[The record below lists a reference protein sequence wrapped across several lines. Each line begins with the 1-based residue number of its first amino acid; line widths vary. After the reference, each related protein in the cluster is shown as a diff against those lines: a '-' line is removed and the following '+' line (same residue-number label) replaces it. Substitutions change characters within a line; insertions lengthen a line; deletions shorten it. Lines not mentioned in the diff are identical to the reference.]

1 MLRREIARTFEH
13 RITLE
18 CLVRASSFVVS
29 TKLVAQQDKFAIKM
43 SSCANEHSLR
53 LFQTIF
59 YMFSLSNLPGNFKYT
74 LHSSTFFLDIS
85 AYFNK
90 LNITFTNVFF

>member
-43 SSCANEHSLR
+43 SSCANEHSLH

-59 YMFSLSNLPGNFKYT
+59 FICLLYQIPPEILNEFYI
-74 LHSSTFFLDIS
+74 HRRFLDIS
-85 AYFNK
+85 AHFNK
-90 LNITFTNVFF
+90 LKNKKKC

>member
-18 CLVRASSFVVS
+18 SLVRASSFVVS
-29 TKLVAQQDKFAIKM
+29 TKLVAQQDKFATKM

-53 LFQTIF
+53 LFSDNFFICLF
-59 YMFSLSNLPGNFKYT
+59 YRFFPEILNKLYI
-74 LHSSTFFLDIS
+74 HRRFLDIS
-85 AYFNK
+85 ARLDK
-90 LNITFTNVFF
+90 LNIYK